1 MKITKSQLKQIIKE
15 ELESANES
23 LAGDYEYAN
32 IIGSQKNPDLSKTGF
47 NTAKKPIPL
56 KYQFAPKDLTI
67 MTKEG
72 PVGAKAGDA
81 IMTGTKGENWPIP
94 KNKFK
99 QTYDVVGDGLAA
111 KKNIPVNAQQMN
123 KPFNVKVSWSDDL
136 LRGKPGDF
144 LVQYGPG
151 DYGVVEKDIFKQTYN
166 TRNMGSTA
174 ASREAAA
181 LSRGRGGV
189 GGSLAAAGAAE
200 LSVHA
205 IDSMIGPELKKLIAR
220 ATGTD
225 SREIARI
232 PTPDLKDRLK
242 KLVSP
247 VTGLVDLGK
256 MGASEVSLALGMRDK
271 TGEEAFADKISDEKA
286 AERMGGKGARS
297 PSDREM
303 IKYGLKP
310 GTVMAPVN
318 ENKITKSQLQQ
329 IIQEE
334 LDQVLLE
341 NLDEEFLLELE
352 QDPRESITCKE
363 FLYKEEISLEEKRKK
378 KRKGKMPKKFSVKSG
393 DKSKSGGLTAK
404 GVKRYRRANPGSK
417 LKTAVTTK
425 PSKLKKG
432 SKKAKRRKSFCAR
445 MCGMKKKR
453 TGAKGKRDPK
463 SRINKSLRKWNCNC

>member
-1 MKITKSQLKQIIKE
+1 MKITKSQLKKIIKE
-15 ELESANES
+15 ELKNVNES
-23 LAGDYEYAN
+23 VAGDYEFAN
-32 IIGSQKNPDLSKTGF
+32 IIGAQKNPDLSKTGF
-47 NTAKKPIPL
+47 RTAKKPIPL
-56 KYQFAPKDLTI
+56 EYKIAPSDLTVA
-67 MTKEG
+67 TKEG
-72 PVGAKAGDA
+72 PVAARAGDA

-94 KNKFK
+94 RDKFR
-99 QTYDVVGDGLAA
+99 QTYDIVGDGLAA
-111 KKNIPVNAQQMN
+111 KKNIPVSAQQMDT
-123 KPFNVKVSWSDDL
+123 PFNVKVSWSDDL

-151 DYGVVEKDIFKQTYN
+151 DYGVVEKEIFKQTYN

-189 GGSLAAAGAAE
+189 GGAIGAFGAAE

-205 IDSMIGPELKKLIAR
+205 IDSMIGPELKKIIAR
-220 ATGTD
+220 ATGAD
-225 SREIARI
+225 PREIARI

-242 KLVSP
+242 KLASP
-247 VTGLVDLGK
+247 VTGLIDLGK

-286 AERMGGKGARS
+286 AERMAGKGARS

-303 IKYGLKP
+303 IKYRLKP

-318 ENKITKSQLQQ
+318 ENKVTKLQLQQ

-334 LDQVLLE
+334 INKVLEESLDEDLLNELLE
-341 NLDEEFLLELE
+341 
-352 QDPRESITCKE
+352 DPRSRVSCKE
-363 FLYKEEISLEEKRKK
+363 FMQKEDVVLDEKRKK

-393 DKSKSGGLTAK
+393 DKSKSGGLTRK
-404 GVKRYRRANPGSK
+404 GVKRYRAANPGSK
-417 LKTAVTTK
+417 LKTAVTKK

-432 SKKAKRRKSFCAR
+432 GKAAKRRKSFCSR
-445 MCGMKKKR
+445 MCGMKKNWSKR
-453 TGAKGKRDPK
+453 
-463 SRINKSLRKWNCNC
+463 